1 MNTFGQN
8 QNQSNSL
15 GNSNNTQWGM
25 NNEQP
30 NNINSGYG
38 QTNTQPQTYNIF
50 GNNNALQ
57 NNPNLALCKG
67 IKEII
72 QRGRVELLFL
82 IYHKKGHIS
91 IFGQCFT
98 I

>member
-8 QNQSNSL
+8 QNQSNFL

-38 QTNTQPQTYNIF
+38 QTNTQPQAYNIF
-50 GNNNALQ
+50 GNNIECLEKICLLPNC
-57 NNPNLALCKG
+57 NN
-67 IKEII
+67 
-72 QRGRVELLFL
+72 
-82 IYHKKGHIS
+82 
-91 IFGQCFT
+91 T
-98 I
+98 